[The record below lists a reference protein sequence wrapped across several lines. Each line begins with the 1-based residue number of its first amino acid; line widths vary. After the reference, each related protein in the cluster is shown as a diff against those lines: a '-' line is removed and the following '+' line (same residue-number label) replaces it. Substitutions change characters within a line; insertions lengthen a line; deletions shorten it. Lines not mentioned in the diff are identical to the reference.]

1 MTTPHTILI
10 TGGIGSGKSS
20 VSSWLR
26 SQGVPVY
33 DSDAATKEMYS
44 RSPAVVRELE
54 EALGCPL
61 RGSDGFLDKKLL
73 ASLIFSDSARLST
86 LEAIIHPL
94 VLEDF
99 MLWREALKCGEA
111 PFVAMESAIALSRPL
126 FHGLFDAAVIVDAA
140 IDLRLERVCRRSG
153 CSREEALARINSQN
167 DVANFVGEE
176 FCDLPRYVIMN
187 NSSLE
192 DLYTRCKEVIEHL
205 TALWK

>member
-1 MTTPHTILI
+1 MSTPRTILI

-20 VSSWLR
+20 VCSWLR
-26 SQGVPVY
+26 SQGVLVY
-33 DSDAATKEMYS
+33 DSDAATKEIYS
-44 RSPAVVRELE
+44 KSPAVVLELE
-54 EALGCPL
+54 KALGFPL
-61 RGSDGFLDKKLL
+61 RSCEGSLDKKLL
-73 ASLIFSDSARLST
+73 ASLIFSDPARLSS

-99 MLWREALKCGEA
+99 IQWREALKSSGS

-126 FHGLFDAAVIVDAA
+126 FHSLFDAAVIVDAP

-167 DVANFVGEE
+167 DATNFVGEE
-176 FCDLPRYVIMN
+176 FYVLPRYVIMN

-192 DLYTRCKEVIEHL
+192 DLYTRCEKVFEHL